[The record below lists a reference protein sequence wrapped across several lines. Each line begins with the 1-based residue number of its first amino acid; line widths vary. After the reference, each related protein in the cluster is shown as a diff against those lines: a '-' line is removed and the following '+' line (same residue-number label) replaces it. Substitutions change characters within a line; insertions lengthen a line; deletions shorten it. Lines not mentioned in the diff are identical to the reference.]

1 MTSVLPFIPTP
12 TNYTPVWGGGG
23 YNNSSYTTWSNLPY
37 TFKATALTIGGGI
50 NVFSPGYAFSSSTWV
65 SSGGYDASTG
75 LPSGTNYT
83 TVNGSQ
89 VQGQWIQL
97 QVNTGI
103 SVGSFQ
109 LASLYASNQRSLVK
123 DFRFVGGNDGVN
135 FTQLGSFADL
145 SLISGQVTSFNN
157 TVFGSFKYF
166 RIIVTKV
173 IPGCISIGLSC
184 INFFLVRPTIASNNL
199 NLYSTI
205 DGSGMYS
212 TYNAVVDST
221 GVAITTSKKV
231 NNAALNFQFQNSDSR
246 TVADLVDWLYAEKAR
261 TDTEITNR
269 IAGDLANA
277 NARTAA
283 DTVLGNR
290 VTDEAKSRS
299 DADTALGVRIDTLI
313 TDRSTSDSTLTTN
326 IATEVSTRTSA
337 DTALGVRIDTEA
349 SDRIAADGVL
359 TGRINMAVINR
370 QSGDAACVAAKNS
383 WWNPLYT
390 TIRPAIGTM
399 VIERINGDNALG
411 ARIDQEILDRINGDS
426 ALGVR
431 VTDEEK
437 SRSDA
442 DTDLGVRVDT
452 ETTARTNAD
461 AALVTSI
468 ATVKAD
474 REVAVLAQK
483 LRIDAILDNSP
494 ANLDSL
500 AELVTAYSALN
511 TGKATKVAAFTG
523 DCRSLKTIVSDL
535 REKVYQAFGADVPDI
550 TPTFPNFT

>member
-1 MTSVLPFIPTP
+1 MTSVVPFIPAP
-12 TNYTPVWGGGG
+12 TNATHVWAPRT
-23 YNNSSYTTWSNLPY
+23 STWSNLPY
-37 TFKATALTIGGGI
+37 TFKTTASSVGGGAGHI
-50 NVFSPGYAFSSSTWV
+50 MSGYGFDSVNSWICA
-65 SSGGYDASTG
+65 SGGYTNETG
-75 LPSGTNYT
+75 LPNAATFT

-109 LASLYASNQRSLVK
+109 MVSTISTNSSLVK
-123 DFRFVGGNDGVN
+123 DFLFVGSNDGVN
-135 FTQLGSFADL
+135 FTELSSFADL
-145 SLISGQVTSFNN
+145 SLTSGQVTSFNN

-166 RIIVTKV
+166 RIVVTK
-173 IPGCISIGLSC
+173 ITIGKNTTALNS
-184 INFFLVRPTIASNNL
+184 INFFLVRPTVASNNL

-261 TDTEITNR
+261 TDQEILDR

-283 DTVLGNR
+283 DTALGNR

-299 DADTALGVRIDTLI
+299 DADTALGVRIDTLT
-313 TDRSTSDSTLTTN
+313 TDRNASDATLNTSL
-326 IATEVSTRTSA
+326 ATEVSTRTSH
-337 DTALGVRIDTEA
+337 DTALGIRIDTEA
-349 SDRIAADGVL
+349 IDRTAADGVL
-359 TGRINMAVINR
+359 TGRINMAILDR

-383 WWNPLYT
+383 WWNPLYFI
-390 TIRPAIGTM
+390 IRPEIGTM
-399 VIERINGDNALG
+399 IIERINGDTALG
-411 ARIDQEILDRINGDS
+411 VRIDQEILDRIEGD
-426 ALGVR
+426 ADLGER
-431 VTDEEK
+431 ITDEEK
-437 SRSDA
+437 SRADA
-442 DTDLGVRVDT
+442 DTALGVRVDT
-452 ETTARTNAD
+452 ETAARIETD
-461 AALVTSI
+461 TSLVASI
-468 ATVKAD
+468 ATVKAA
-474 REVAVLAQK
+474 REAAVLAQK

-535 REKVYQAFGADVPDI
+535 REKVYQAFGPDVPDV